1 MAMGSNASATGGQD
15 IAIGSGQSDQN
26 TSL

>member
-1 MAMGSNASATGGQD
+1 MGSNASATGGQD